1 MTYLKISKIN
11 IVTFFIIGMFFS
23 LFLFTNNFNLLKINL
38 FVDDDD
44 DDEYNF
50 SIDTLQIEKATA
62 LEIKDNTN
70 NSQIIN
76 NNDIKQNEENIM
88 FNSSKEVG
96 LEKDRHKETQDQK
109 EGEDDNNNN
118 NLDLKNTTLQNA
130 GLSTTTTTT
139 TTKSS
144 NSIGGFNFAAAGD
157 WACTSKAKDTVKNI
171 IDHDAVLVLALGDLS
186 YDSGAKCWLKIIKP
200 IAEKTKI
207 VIGNHEAD
215 SSKKLKDY
223 MQAFALEKQYY
234 SFNYQNVH
242 FLALST
248 ETSYDEDSKQYK
260 SAEKD
265 LEQYSNDKSIDWI
278 VVFYHK
284 NAYSSGGGLPD
295 EKDFCENYHPLFDKY
310 NVDLALQGHHH
321 AYERFYPII
330 FNDKNDNKPIVS
342 AQDKGSNVYQNPE
355 GTIFLTVGTGGA
367 ESMTVS
373 KGKPFSA
380 AREDGKFG
388 IINISIEKDDGD
400 KNILTGTFID
410 NKKKHKVL
418 DEFKIIKQNK

>member
-1 MTYLKISKIN
+1 
-11 IVTFFIIGMFFS
+11 MFFS
-23 LFLFTNNFNLLKINL
+23 LFLLASNFNLFKINL
-38 FVDDDD
+38 FD
-44 DDEYNF
+44 DDEEYNF
-50 SIDTLQIEKATA
+50 FIDTLQIEKANA

-76 NNDIKQNEENIM
+76 NNDSKENEKSIM

-96 LEKDRHKETQDQK
+96 LEEDVNKGIQDQK
-109 EGEDDNNNN
+109 EGEEYDAHN
-118 NLDLKNTTLQNA
+118 NLHVKNTTLLNT
-130 GLSTTTTTT
+130 GLSTTT
-139 TTKSS
+139 KSAS
-144 NSIGGFNFAAAGD
+144 SIGGFNFAAAGD

-171 IDHDAVLVLALGDLS
+171 IDHDPELVLALGDLS

-223 MQAFALEKQYY
+223 MKAFDLEKQYY

-248 ETSYDEDSKQYK
+248 ETSYDEGSKQYK
-260 SAEKD
+260 FAEKD

-284 NAYSSGGGLPD
+284 QAYSSGGGLPD
-295 EKDFCENYHPLFDKY
+295 EKDFRENYHPLFDKY

-321 AYERFYPII
+321 VYERFYPLI

-342 AQDKGSNVYQNPE
+342 AQDKGSNVYQNPQ

-373 KGKPFSA
+373 KGKAISA

-388 IINISIEKDDGD
+388 IMNISIEKDDGD
-400 KNILTGTFID
+400 KNILTGTFLD

-418 DEFKIIKQNK
+418 DEFEIIKQNK

>member
-1 MTYLKISKIN
+1 
-11 IVTFFIIGMFFS
+11 MFFS
-23 LFLFTNNFNLLKINL
+23 LCLVTNNFNLLKINL
-38 FVDDDD
+38 FNDNVN
-44 DDEYNF
+44 NF
-50 SIDTLQIEKATA
+50 SIDTLQIKKANA
-62 LEIKDNTN
+62 LEVDDNTT

-76 NNDIKQNEENIM
+76 NKDTKENEKNLT

-96 LEKDRHKETQDQK
+96 GLKKESNKKIQDQK
-109 EGEDDNNNN
+109 VGEEDDN
-118 NLDLKNTTLQNA
+118 NLDLKNTNLQNT
-130 GLSTTTTTT
+130 GLSTTTTTTRTTT

-157 WACTSKAKDTVKNI
+157 WACSSKAKDTVKNI
-171 IDHDAVLVLALGDLS
+171 IDHDSDLVLALGDLS
-186 YDSGAKCWLKIIKP
+186 YDSSAKCWLKIIKP

-207 VIGNHEAD
+207 TIGNHEAD

-223 MQAFALEKQYY
+223 MKAFNLEKQYY

-248 ETSYDEDSKQYK
+248 ETSYDEGSKQYK
-260 SAEKD
+260 FAEKD

-284 NAYSSGGGLPD
+284 QAYSSGGGLPD
-295 EKDFCENYHPLFDKY
+295 EKDFRENYHPLFDKY

-321 AYERFYPII
+321 AYERFYPIT
-330 FNDKNDNKPIVS
+330 FNDNNDNKPIVS
-342 AQDKGSNVYQNPE
+342 AQDKVTGSNVFQNPE

-367 ESMTVS
+367 ESMMVS
-373 KGKPFSA
+373 KSKPFSA

-388 IINISIEKDDGD
+388 ILNISIQKNEGN

-410 NKKKHKVL
+410 NKKKHKIL
-418 DEFKIIKQNK
+418 DEFSIIKESK